1 VTGKTARFACQVEGY
16 CMRRIASTFLIT
28 FAMLLPTVSASRA
41 AVERCRLPEA
51 GLHYTI
57 FNDRDDVGDL
67 NLKVKH
73 EPDITTIDVA
83 MDIKISILAIPAY
96 SFRHRSQ
103 EIWTGGQ
110 LVRSQAR
117 SVDNGRTKDVKMQ
130 NLGDRY
136 LVESDDGPIR
146 MTGARLS
153 ELIWCEALIKQGKV
167 ISTLTGSVDDYP
179 FDFVGDE
186 NLDHRGQMIATRHYR
201 FTRKKRTGDIWYDRD
216 GVVLRVDYPTRYYTT
231 ASFVRKY

>member
-1 VTGKTARFACQVEGY
+1 
-16 CMRRIASTFLIT
+16 MRRVAATFLIA
-28 FAMLLPTVSASRA
+28 FALQLPLLSAASA
-41 AVERCRLPEA
+41 AVEACRLPDA
-51 GLHYTI
+51 GLHFKI

-67 NLKVKH
+67 SLKV
-73 EPDITTIDVA
+73 ERNPDVTTIDVA

-96 SFRHRSQ
+96 SFQHRSR
-103 EIWTGGQ
+103 EFWTGGL

-167 ISTLTGSVDDYP
+167 ISTLTGSIDDYP

-186 NLDHRGQMIATRHYR
+186 NLEHLGRRVATRHYR
-201 FTRKKRTGDIWYDRD
+201 FTRKKRTGNIWYDRD

-231 ASFVRKY
+231 ASFVRRD